1 MKKALNIFLAALA
14 SVAMVACTGGGGGST
29 STGGSYFTHAE
40 LAAEFVYRLNVDKGY
55 DVELVK
61 TNTLQ
66 YNYIVV
72 YDYDFGTYD
81 AYYIGN
87 YNVGENLT
95 NYLNNNSYR
104 FSYDLIKNFDG
115 TYYDPDTGK
124 TFEKQEATPKDRMKL
139 AAIKEGLLVAKAS
152 RNLQAEFGLSA
163 ERGDELAKLAI
174 MLKNTPKET
183 MTDEDYDRYSTAAFG
198 ASISEFKSATAKAL
212 VGDKSDL
219 NQLISSAAVKNGV
232 TPEDANN
239 IVSKYFGMSLN

>member
-1 MKKALNIFLAALA
+1 MLAALVAA
-14 SVAMVACTGGGGGST
+14 SALLVAACTGGGGTT
-29 STGGSYFTHAE
+29 STGGVYFTHAE
-40 LAAEFVYRLNVDKGY
+40 LAKEFVYRLNVDKGY

-66 YNYIVV
+66 YDYIVV

-81 AYYIGN
+81 AYYIGS

-95 NYLNNNSYR
+95 NYLKNNSYR
-104 FSYDLIKNFDG
+104 FSYDLVNNFDG

-124 TFEKQEATPKDRMKL
+124 TFEKTQATPKDRMKL

-152 RNLQAEFGLSA
+152 KTLQAEFGLSA
-163 ERGDELAKLAI
+163 QRSQELAKLTI
-174 MLKNTPKET
+174 MLKNSPKES
-183 MTDEDYDRYSTAAFG
+183 MTDADYDRYSTAAFG
-198 ASISEFKSATAKAL
+198 ASISEFKAATFKAMA
-212 VGDKSDL
+212 GSKSEL
-219 NQLISSAAVKNGV
+219 NSLIENAAVMNGV